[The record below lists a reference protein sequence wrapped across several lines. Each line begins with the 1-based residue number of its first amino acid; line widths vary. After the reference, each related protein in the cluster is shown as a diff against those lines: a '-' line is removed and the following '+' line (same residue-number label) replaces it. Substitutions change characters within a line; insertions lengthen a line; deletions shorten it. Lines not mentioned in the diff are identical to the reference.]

1 MWILAS
7 LAILGMFLFMLFRR
21 NKFHISLLKTVVV
34 FILLACL
41 GILSTQ
47 ILYFIENGE
56 WGGMSFFG
64 AVLFVPI
71 WFFAVAKILNIPFSK
86 MMDFVALP
94 GLLMFAVL
102 KANCAVEGCC
112 QGRVL
117 CNSNG
122 VNPIYFPSPIV
133 EAITTVLLV
142 CALLCVEKK
151 GKTNNKLYPIS
162 LASYGVLRFVLNFFR
177 EQGEPLFLGLQKGNV
192 WALVA
197 ILVGAV
203 WLLVLRYMEIN
214 SRYNLLIKEKTQK

>member
-1 MWILAS
+1 MWILTS

-102 KANCAVEGCC
+102 KTNCAVDGCC
-112 QGRVL
+112 QGRVIGY
-117 CNSNG
+117 SDG
-122 VNPIYFPSPIV
+122 AAPIHFPSPLV

-142 CALLCVEKK
+142 FALLYIEKK
-151 GKTNNKLYPIS
+151 GKTTDKLYPLS
-162 LASYGVLRFVLNFFR
+162 LASYGVLRFILNFFR
-177 EQGEPLFLGLQKGNV
+177 EQGEPLLLGLQRGNV

-197 ILVGAV
+197 IIAGLV
-203 WLLVLRYMEIN
+203 WLLVLRYIKIN
-214 SRYNLLIKEKTQK
+214 NQYNSLINEK